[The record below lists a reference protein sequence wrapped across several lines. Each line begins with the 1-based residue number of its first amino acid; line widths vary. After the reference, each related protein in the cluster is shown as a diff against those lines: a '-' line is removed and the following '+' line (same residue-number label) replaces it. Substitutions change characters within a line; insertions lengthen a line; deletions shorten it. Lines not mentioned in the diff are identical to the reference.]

1 MEKYIVILSN
11 SENTRTDNSYKNLVD
26 KIQSKQS
33 RKVYHA
39 LPPHVLLFDFEGNNS
54 TVSQELNSCV
64 DPGDDALLLQ
74 IHPSFMG
81 KFKNPDKLKQLKD
94 FYRSLAA

>member
-1 MEKYIVILSN
+1 MEKYLVILSN
-11 SENTRTDNSYKNLVD
+11 SENSRTDNSYKNLVD

-64 DPGDDALLLQ
+64 DPGDDALLLRV
-74 IHPSFMG
+74 HPSFMG
-81 KFKNPDKLKQLKD
+81 RFKKVDKLKNLKD
-94 FYRSLAA
+94 FFHGFAD